1 MGWYLS
7 QGADSGQ
14 EVGLDF
20 KASRLPQDGLPAS
33 LHLLK
38 VPRLSKPVPPA
49 RNAVL
54 EHIGPWGHFLYKP
67 QEHSL
72 LSSLCRASAFVTDAW
87 STSQITLQDARLKVA
102 LILFHG

>member
-20 KASRLPQDGLPAS
+20 KASRLPQDQLPAS
-33 LHLLK
+33 LQPLK
-38 VPRLSKPVPPA
+38 GPTTFKVPPA

-54 EHIGPWGHFLYKP
+54 EHVSPWGHFLYKP

-72 LSSLCRASAFVTDAW
+72 LSSLCRASAFVMDAW